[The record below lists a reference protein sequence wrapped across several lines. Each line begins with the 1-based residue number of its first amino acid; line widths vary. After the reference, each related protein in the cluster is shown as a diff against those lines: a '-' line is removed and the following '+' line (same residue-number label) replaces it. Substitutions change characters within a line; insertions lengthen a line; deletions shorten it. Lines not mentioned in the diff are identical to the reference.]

1 MSNHRSAANPLPV
14 ARTAGP
20 GVIGSS
26 QNNNSNNMAPAAPTN
41 DAPQSYAQDHYDR
54 HVYINVVLKEVDDAK
69 NALIEDLLS
78 RYDAVM
84 RERQI
89 LIDTQNAREIHISQ
103 ANQVSALLHD
113 RGERI
118 VDLENDLENRVN
130 RIVDLENDLENRV
143 NRMNSNPFIVVIV
156 DGNNFFFND
165 AFIRDGEN
173 GGRRAAVVL
182 KNEVTKWVSE
192 SIEDAPSEF
201 KILTQVYA
209 DFKGLA
215 GILIRGGIIKNL
227 STFGDFAHGFNTLFN
242 FVDIGGGDVNSK
254 LVGRSWPHFLFLFCV
269 HHLYSCAN
277 FF

>member
-14 ARTAGP
+14 ARAAGP

-54 HVYINVVLKEVDDAK
+54 YVHINVVLKEVDDAK

-78 RYDAVM
+78 RYDAAM
-84 RERQI
+84 RERQN
-89 LIDTQNAREIHISQ
+89 LIDAQNAREIHISQ
-103 ANQVSALLHD
+103 ANQVSGLLHD

-118 VDLENDLENRVN
+118 VELES
-130 RIVDLENDLENRV
+130 RIVELESRV

-182 KNEVTKWVSE
+182 KNEATKWVSE
-192 SIEDAPSEF
+192 SIEGAPSDF
-201 KILTQVYA
+201 KILIQVYA

-215 GILIRGGIIKNL
+215 GILIRGGVIEDL
-227 STFGDFAHGFNTLFN
+227 STFGDFTRGFNTLFD

-254 LVGRSWPHFLFLFCV
+254 LVGRSWPHVLFLFCV